1 MGRQPLWGNRRVFG
15 LGEGEEGFNMELL
28 DILDEI
34 QGRQIQKTE
43 TGDERVSGVMTGIV
57 EENFNKDLPG
67 YVRVRIPVRDDQAN
81 VLKWAKVARPYS
93 GDSWGCY
100 FHPEKGDQVLLIFE
114 NGNIE
119 KPYVLAS
126 IPRDSD
132 SIVRK
137 AADEKNQ
144 IKGIVTKNGS
154 CIQFI
159 DHPGDSVKDQIH
171 IMTAGEK
178 CRFLLDNE
186 REAIMAEDK
195 ERTVSIEMDLK
206 DKAIH
211 ITAEKKLTIQVGD
224 SILVT
229 MNGGNGAIVVEAD
242 KIQAKAGRALELQ
255 AGGSAKISA
264 QQAMIEASSVLKQS
278 SGGMLTVTGNPVK
291 IG

>member
-1 MGRQPLWGNRRVFG
+1 
-15 LGEGEEGFNMELL
+15 
-28 DILDEI
+28 
-34 QGRQIQKTE
+34 
-43 TGDERVSGVMTGIV
+43 
-57 EENFNKDLPG
+57 
-67 YVRVRIPVRDDQAN
+67 
-81 VLKWAKVARPYS
+81 
-93 GDSWGCY
+93 
-100 FHPEKGDQVLLIFE
+100 
-114 NGNIE
+114 
-119 KPYVLAS
+119 
-126 IPRDSD
+126 
-132 SIVRK
+132 
-137 AADEKNQ
+137 
-144 IKGIVTKNGS
+144 
-154 CIQFI
+154 
-159 DHPGDSVKDQIH
+159 
-171 IMTAGEK
+171 
-178 CRFLLDNE
+178 
-186 REAIMAEDK
+186 MAEDK